1 VKELDEGQDLVGD
14 RARCGNQVYP
24 GSARRCS
31 SATPALARWVTAL
44 SSTVTG
50 RAIRSMHADGGD
62 RVVAASA
69 RARTSHVVGN
79 GTIDRGEPVGRR
91 GGTVQVGVVDSA
103 VLPD

>member
-1 VKELDEGQDLVGD
+1 
-14 RARCGNQVYP
+14 
-24 GSARRCS
+24 
-31 SATPALARWVTAL
+31 
-44 SSTVTG
+44 
-50 RAIRSMHADGGD
+50 MHADGVD

-79 GTIDRGEPVGRR
+79 ATIDRGEPVGMR